1 MEEVKQDTTAEEQA
15 QQAAVMAAAATDD
28 APAEATEARVD
39 FFTML
44 GSVPAV
50 IRNYLVSREIA
61 AKRDAIYVQSGLNE
75 DEQAIALY
83 TELEV
88 FFGDCPLDEFP
99 DRLFSRLPWTDDDE
113 ERARKLAIEIA
124 GRVMLPAQAYLG
136 DVPRLVTELGGD
148 VKQYPQEILELRT
161 VSYKDGAAEIADAA
175 ASDAMSVDMRKRLA
189 FIVESRLR
197 SVRDDADTLEMLTKS
212 KKTGGMELTEA
223 QANEVIDAIKT
234 KARMTKYVEMV
245 EEEKPAAPAGEPVPQ
260 EAPAKQLTPVEIKRV
275 YAGTAEEQESL
286 AKRIKRFRAVTDS
299 DSTKMRDAYYQVLYP
314 PDLRPTDPLYVVSGL
329 IAFAEDGEVS
339 DLLKYD
345 ERYKDIIRKYY
356 TETEKGAAK
365 ADEFSRFE
373 SDPTDPT
380 FVNLFLQ
387 LLLRG
392 FAGYD
397 EAESARFGLRVTN
410 ALKKAGETQYAG
422 LTVFD
427 MDRGAFK
434 WTSPVEFS

>member
-1 MEEVKQDTTAEEQA
+1 MEEEQKDNA
-15 QQAAVMAAAATDD
+15 TEATQQAVVTTVGVQDESSSE
-28 APAEATEARVD
+28 PTEARVD

-44 GSVPAV
+44 GLVPAV
-50 IRNYLVSREIA
+50 IRNYLVSKEISEKREA
-61 AKRDAIYVQSGLNE
+61 LYLQAGLNE
-75 DEQAIALY
+75 PERTITLY

-88 FFGDCPLDEFP
+88 FFGDILLDDFP
-99 DRLFSRLPWTDDDE
+99 DTLFSRLPWKDDEE
-113 ERARKLAIEIA
+113 ERARKLAVEIM
-124 GRVMLPAQAYLG
+124 GRIMLPAQAYLG
-136 DVPRLVTELGGD
+136 DVPRLITELDGD
-148 VKQYPQEILELRT
+148 PKQYPQEILELRT
-161 VSYKDGAAEIADAA
+161 VSYKDGAAEIAEAVAPD
-175 ASDAMSVDMRKRLA
+175 DMGTDMRKRLA

-223 QANEVIDAIKT
+223 QANDVIDAIKT

-245 EEEKPAAPAGEPVPQ
+245 EEEKSAAPASEPVAQ

-286 AKRIKRFRAVTDS
+286 AKRVKRFRTVTDS

-356 TETEKGAAK
+356 TETEKGAGK

-422 LTVFD
+422 LTVFE
-427 MDRGAFK
+427 MDRSAFK